1 MLREL
6 PGAWRVAYLF
16 FALAY
21 MLILGTG
28 QLQGGP
34 EEVVESLGGSMN

>member
-16 FALAY
+16 FAFAY

-28 QLQGGP
+28 AGDSRGL
-34 EEVVESLGGSMN
+34 